1 MLSLALGIGANTA
14 IYSFMESILLRSL
27 PVPEPES
34 LVVMKWR
41 SEKMYIGRIQRHVV
55 LHRRA
60 RIADPSGGTIGTQ
73 FPYPALELFQRN
85 TGVLSSAFCYFVVD
99 RLSVTI
105 DEETEAVKGQY
116 VSGDYFRGMG
126 VPAAGGTSDSA
137 GR

>member
-1 MLSLALGIGANTA
+1 MGIGANTA

-41 SEKMYIGRIQRHVV
+41 AEEHASTASSGMSYSTGGSFVDPKGGRIG
-55 LHRRA
+55 
-60 RIADPSGGTIGTQ
+60 SQ
-73 FPYPALELFQRN
+73 FPYPALELFERN
-85 TGVLSSAFCYFVVD
+85 TDVLSSAFSFFVVE
-99 RLSVTI
+99 RLGVTI
-105 DEETEAVKGQY
+105 DNETEAVKAQY

-126 VPAAGGTSDSA
+126 VPAAGGTSDSC